1 MKLYRKKGHILV
13 VSERS
18 MDLLGLMAGVGK
30 NGKGAAIYPFLFVR
44 EESFA
49 TPVLTNH
56 ELIHF
61 RQQIETLF
69 IGSWLINL
77 LERQYAKLFLK
88 KRNMESYTWK
98 SSEQEAYR
106 NQYDLEYLKNRKLW
120 ARFNYFKNKKKITFP
135 EPGMI
140 VIE

>member
-1 MKLYRKKGHILV
+1 MNLFGYL
-13 VSERS
+13 
-18 MDLLGLMAGVGK
+18 AGVGNK
-30 NGKGAAIYPFLFVR
+30 GKGAAIYPFIFVR
-44 EESFA
+44 EVSFA

-69 IGSWLINL
+69 IGSWVINL
-77 LERQYAKLFLK
+77 FERQYAKLFLK
-88 KRNMESYTWK
+88 KSNMESYTWK

-135 EPGMI
+135 EPGKI
-140 VIE
+140 IIE